1 MQASDN
7 SGNVSAGPFDLYLD
21 IECTVCHSSADEY
34 FLLLCDLCEYASHT
48 YCVGLGHIVPEG
60 DWFCQDCTL
69 LRDEHRQ
76 SKSDSE
82 SEELRNSDNAHSS
95 AEDITVSDIIRGPES
110 PIRRIE
116 RFSVCSQ
123 GELDIESDDLVNS
136 GDSDSSMRNI
146 TALDVVRD
154 PESPIRR
161 TVCSLTSNSS
171 GGRIGIDKRGEA
183 ISVQDSSRLSARTLK
198 QKRNVLDQIQA
209 LRDNWNCIRSG
220 TLNFSSSSS
229 SSSSSCANLIHEVA
243 SSSAQPCS
251 TSERLSCENGP
262 PSAAE
267 NRSVYEIDK
276 AWKMMNMAKSLEQ
289 KRGRKGILNQAS
301 KSSLNSKHPS
311 TKNQL
316 PLSVNPASIRQ
327 ESLSP
332 LRTVVNKINNHR
344 TQIFEKQS
352 LSLQRSQNFRT
363 GSLDSSSLP
372 CRLAL
377 PRNTSS
383 PRQNDLFGRKTR
395 NLPEKTEAAK
405 VLSATSDNCSKSLSL
420 SSSAGSAPL
429 ASNLSHAKLELHPA
443 SSSCKKEVPNF
454 KDKSA
459 TEKDATDPKKPE
471 TNDAKSE
478 IQSLVKLNLKLL
490 AKEKQL
496 G

>member
-1 MQASDN
+1 MQAN
-7 SGNVSAGPFDLYLD
+7 YNPGNVSAGPLD
-21 IECTVCHSSADEY
+21 VECTVCHSSADENV
-34 FLLLCDLCEYASHT
+34 LLLCDLCDSASHT
-48 YCVGLGHIVPEG
+48 YCVGLSHIVPEG

-82 SEELRNSDNAHSS
+82 SEEPRNSDNAHSS

-123 GELDIESDDLVNS
+123 GELDIESDDLIDSGNS
-136 GDSDSSMRNI
+136 NSSMRNI
-146 TALDVVRD
+146 TALDIVRD

-161 TVCSLTSNSS
+161 TMCSLPSNFS

-183 ISVQDSSRLSARTLK
+183 ISVQDSSRLSARTLQ
-198 QKRNVLDQIQA
+198 QKRNVLDRIQA

-220 TLNFSSSSS
+220 SLNFSSSSS
-229 SSSSSCANLIHEVA
+229 SCANRIHKVA
-243 SSSAQPCS
+243 SNSAQPRS
-251 TSERLSCENGP
+251 TSEQLSCENGP
-262 PSAAE
+262 PFAAE
-267 NRSVYEIDK
+267 NRSVHEIDK

-332 LRTVVNKINNHR
+332 LRTIVNKINNRR

-363 GSLDSSSLP
+363 GFLDSSSP
-372 CRLAL
+372 PFRLAL
-377 PRNTSS
+377 PQNTSS

-405 VLSATSDNCSKSLSL
+405 VLSASSDNCSKSLSL

-429 ASNLSHAKLELHPA
+429 ASNLSHAKLELLPA

-459 TEKDATDPKKPE
+459 KEKDPTDPKKPE
-471 TNDAKSE
+471 TNDPKSE